1 MLADWAMH
9 CRARAASDG
18 FSRACR
24 RLSNAWA
31 LAATTGSSPVACILG
46 GEGGLVGIGR
56 KQARDLRDG
65 GIVAAGAVLG
75 RVADRRRKRA
85 AQGVDDLVV
94 HVPGELEGE
103 VGLGGEMVHWRSMA
117 VSYVDCK

>member
-1 MLADWAMH
+1 MH

-46 GEGGLVGIGR
+46 GEIGLVGIGG
-56 KQARDLRDG
+56 KQACDH
-65 GIVAAGAVLG
+65 
-75 RVADRRRKRA
+75 RVT
-85 AQGVDDLVV
+85 
-94 HVPGELEGE
+94 
-103 VGLGGEMVHWRSMA
+103 LGGRLWAMAALSRRVRSWA
-117 VSYVDCK
+117 RR